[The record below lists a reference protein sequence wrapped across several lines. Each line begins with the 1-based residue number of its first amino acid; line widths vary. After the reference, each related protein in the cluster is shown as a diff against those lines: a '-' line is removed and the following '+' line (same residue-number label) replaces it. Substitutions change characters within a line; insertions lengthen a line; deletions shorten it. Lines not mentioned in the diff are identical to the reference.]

1 MVVFPRVDLFG
12 TSATMEGL
20 AHYDDPTAG
29 WPDPE
34 HTTLQQA
41 VAALAAAAAHDSHEL
56 HHHHPF
62 DLDSNAGPDISR
74 APGNVNRH
82 DNDDAHNITL
92 AGAAA
97 AAGGMSLGLGGID
110 LSSHQH
116 LPPFPTAPHHHHQH
130 VLDPHPFALS
140 AAASQHLLPSANEL
154 LTNEQSESFAAAQA
168 KKEKKERKRREKE
181 IKRQAEEEARL
192 AISQHVAADNSMPLS
207 GQHTSTSAQPLSQ
220 APSTANSRIASTY
233 NTDPSDAII
242 RRRGNGDDEGPITNV
257 NEWLAGSWLK
267 GPALRKV
274 AKEKGKSRHSKS

>member
-1 MVVFPRVDLFG
+1 
-12 TSATMEGL
+12 MEGL

-62 DLDSNAGPDISR
+62 DLDSNSGPDISR

-140 AAASQHLLPSANEL
+140 AAASQHLLPSTNEL

-207 GQHTSTSAQPLSQ
+207 GQHASTSAQPLSQ

-274 AKEKGKSRHSKS
+274 AKEKGKSRH